1 MVMWWIKIDPS
12 RAFQCNGVR
21 SHPCCHRVS
30 ILCENSDPNRGCFQP
45 QDRGAPWGGVES
57 IAWTTKPDRPDW
69 VCPIFEYL
77 VDHQQGI
84 TMVISHLLAGA
95 LYTQIQTCTND
106 LGCPRRA
113 HEPNLCQEL
122 VRRKVLTSVTIAK
135 HRWTGWWYTYP
146 SEKYDFVSWDNCS
159 QCMESHKSHVP
170 VTTNIT
176 KQWKIR
182 WQALYEKVGIPA
194 SCCFKLTAPGVGH
207 PFFPRYLDPKRTISA
222 HQPGSVTGCHRA

>member
-1 MVMWWIKIDPS
+1 MVDQNRPFKSFPMQRRAKPS
-12 RAFQCNGVR
+12 LLPSGVNIVWELR
-21 SHPCCHRVS
+21 SQQRMFPT
-30 ILCENSDPNRGCFQP
+30 PG
-45 QDRGAPWGGVES
+45 PWGPVGGVES